1 MLVLKKICATCFK
14 QKLQICNLCPIVF
27 FGLLG
32 LSTFHVDFAVSHEY
46 FLYVYTRKKL
56 D

>member
-1 MLVLKKICATCFK
+1 MKHAGFEKKICATCFK
-14 QKLQICNLCPIVF
+14 QKLQIFNLCPTVF

-32 LSTFHVDFAVSHEY
+32 LSTFHGIFPICLH
-46 FLYVYTRKKL
+46 KKEVKS